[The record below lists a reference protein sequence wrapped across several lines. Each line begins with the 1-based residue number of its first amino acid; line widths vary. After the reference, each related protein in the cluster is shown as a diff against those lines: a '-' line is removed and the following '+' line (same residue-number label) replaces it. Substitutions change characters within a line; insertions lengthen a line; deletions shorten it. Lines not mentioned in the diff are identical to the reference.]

1 MEEKISNFVS
11 KPVRYINSEF
21 NSIHKDLSKVKTK
34 IALIFP
40 DAYEIG
46 MSHLGLKILY
56 HIINQRQDAAAERA
70 YSPWLDYE
78 EQLRKK
84 RLPLTSM
91 ETSLPLNKFDM
102 LGFTLPYELTYTNIL
117 NILNL
122 GNIPLMAS
130 ERDERFPLIIAGGA
144 CAFNAEPIAD
154 FIDAFVLGDGE
165 EIINEIIDVYQLWKE
180 RSQSK
185 KELLHLL
192 SKIEGIY
199 IPSFYR
205 FEYNQDGT
213 VAGITPLNNAP
224 ERINRRIISDLDK
237 APFPDKPILPYMRI
251 VHDRVTIEISRGC
264 TRGCRFCQAGS
275 IYRPVRERSPET
287 IHRIVENSLKATGY
301 EEVSL
306 VSLSTGD
313 YSCLSP
319 LLSSLMDKY
328 IGKRVAISLPSMR
341 LGTLHSDVIKQIQ
354 RVKKTGFT
362 LAPEAGTARL
372 RRVINKEMS
381 DEEFDETMKDV
392 FRAGWGSIKLYFMIG
407 LPTETDEDI
416 QGIIDLAERAK
427 RISKEVSG
435 RYRNINIS
443 ISTYVPKPHTAF
455 QWLGQIKL
463 EEIKKKQYYLKRTL
477 EKKGISVKWHRPE
490 LSFIEAVFSKGDRR
504 LGQVLKTA
512 WERGCRFD
520 GWTEVFNFDRWLEA
534 FNACG
539 ISPEFYANRERQI
552 DELLP
557 WDHLYTGIY
566 KKFLEKELKL
576 SESEKA
582 LADCRFG
589 DCFYCGV
596 CDKGKIGEDKTEN
609 KGISPKIFQPSGL
622 KISKGVEQFVKQ
634 DKLPFKVRIKYTRT
648 GKLRFLS
655 HLELMTAII
664 RTFRRTDIPVAYSK
678 GFTAHPKLSF
688 GPALPVG
695 TESDSEYLDA
705 ELIHKISLDKV
716 LSALNAQF
724 PHGMMAIDAQYLLSK
739 TESLSAAITGF
750 SYIITIPSDTAF
762 NISKDIISEML
773 QKKSI
778 IVKRKTGSGEKEID
792 IRPYIKE
799 LAIASNKPEV
809 KLYMLIQNKD
819 GRGCKP
825 TEALQSLLHFS
836 EDELRSVLIKRTGL
850 YIFKNGESQSPMD
863 EVVKAVTYA

>member
-1 MEEKISNFVS
+1 MQEKISNLVS
-11 KPVRYINSEF
+11 KPVRYINNEF
-21 NSIHKDLSKVKTK
+21 NSIHKDLTKVRTK

-56 HIINQRQDAAAERA
+56 HIINQREDAAAERA
-70 YSPWLDYE
+70 YAPWLDYE
-78 EQLRKK
+78 EQLRKNS
-84 RLPLTSM
+84 LPLTSM
-91 ETSLPLNKFDM
+91 ESSLPLDKFDI

-122 GNIPLMAS
+122 SNIPFMSS

-144 CAFNAEPIAD
+144 CAFNAEPVAD

-165 EIINEIIDVYQLWKE
+165 EIINEIIDVHQLWREK
-180 RSQSK
+180 SQDK
-185 KELLHLL
+185 KELLYQL
-192 SKIEGIY
+192 SRIEGIY
-199 IPSFYR
+199 IPSFYKID
-205 FEYNQDGT
+205 YNQDGT
-213 VAGITPLNNAP
+213 IAGIMPLDNAP
-224 ERINRRIISDLDK
+224 EKINRRIISDLDK

-287 IHRIVENSLKATGY
+287 IHRIVESSLKATGY

-328 IGKRVAISLPSMR
+328 IDKKVAISLPSMR
-341 LGTLHSDVIKQIQ
+341 LGTLHSDVIKQIR

-372 RRVINKEMS
+372 RRVINKEMG
-381 DEEFDETMKDV
+381 DEEFDETMRDV
-392 FRAGWGSIKLYFMIG
+392 FKEGWGSIKLYFMIG

-416 QGIIDLAERAK
+416 QGIIGLAERAK
-427 RISKEVSG
+427 KISREVSG
-435 RYRNINIS
+435 RYKNINIS

-455 QWLGQIKL
+455 QWMGQITF
-463 EEIKKKQYYLKRTL
+463 EEIKKKQFYLKRTL

-504 LGQVLKTA
+504 LGVVLKEA
-512 WERGCRFD
+512 WEKGCRFD
-520 GWTEVFNFDRWLEA
+520 GWTEVFNFDRWIQA

-539 ISPEFYANRERQI
+539 ISPEFYANRAKQF
-552 DELLP
+552 DEILP

-576 SESEKA
+576 SESEKV
-582 LADCRFG
+582 LADCRYG

-596 CDKGKIGEDKTEN
+596 CDKGKIGEDKAEK
-609 KGISPKIFQPSGL
+609 KGISPIVFQPSDL
-622 KISKGVEQFVKQ
+622 KIAKGAEQFVKQ

-648 GKLRFLS
+648 GRLRFLS
-655 HLELMTAII
+655 HLDLMTAII
-664 RTFRRTDIPVAYSK
+664 RAFRRTDIPVAYSE
-678 GFTAHPKLSF
+678 GFTSHPKISF

-695 TESDSEYLDA
+695 TESESEYLDV
-705 ELIHKISLDKV
+705 ELQYKIGLDKI
-716 LSALNAQF
+716 LSELNAQF
-724 PHGMMAIDAQYLLSK
+724 PLGIKAIDARYLLFK
-739 TESLSAAITGF
+739 TESLSAAISGF
-750 SYIITIPSDTAF
+750 SYIVTIQPDIAC
-762 NISKDIISEML
+762 NISKEIIDEFL
-773 QKKSI
+773 QKKGI
-778 IVKRKTGSGEKEID
+778 IVKRKTESGEKEID

-799 LAIASNKPEV
+799 LAIASTKPEMA
-809 KLYMLIQNKD
+809 LHMLIQNRD
-819 GRGCKP
+819 GKGCKP
-825 TEALQSLLHFS
+825 TEVIQALLHLS
-836 EDELRSVLIKRTGL
+836 EDEIRSVMIKRTGL
-850 YIFKNGESQSPMD
+850 YFFKNGEWKSPMD
-863 EVVKAVTYA
+863 ENVKAVTYA

>member
-1 MEEKISNFVS
+1 MKEKISNLVS
-11 KPVRYINSEF
+11 KPVRYINSEL

-56 HIINQRQDAAAERA
+56 HIINQREDAAAERA
-70 YSPWLDYE
+70 YAPWLDYE
-78 EQLRKK
+78 EQLRKNI
-84 RLPLTSM
+84 LPLTSL
-91 ETSLPLNKFDM
+91 ETNLPLNKFDI

-122 GNIPLMAS
+122 GNIPLMSS
-130 ERDERFPLIIAGGA
+130 ERDERYPLIIAGGA

-154 FIDAFVLGDGE
+154 FIDAIVLGDGE
-165 EIINEIIDVYQLWKE
+165 EIINEIIDVYQAWKE
-180 RSQSK
+180 KSQSK

-199 IPSFYR
+199 IPSFYNI
-205 FEYNQDGT
+205 EYNHDGT
-213 VAGITPLNNAP
+213 VSGITALNNAP
-224 ERINRRIISDLDK
+224 EKINRRIISDLDK

-287 IHRIVENSLKATGY
+287 IHRIVESSLKATGY
-301 EEVSL
+301 EEISL

-313 YSCLSP
+313 YGCLSP
-319 LLSSLMDKY
+319 LLSGLMDKY
-328 IGKRVAISLPSMR
+328 IDKKVSISLPSMR
-341 LGTLHSDVIKQIQ
+341 LGTLHSDVIKQIR

-381 DEEFDETMKDV
+381 DEEFDETMREV
-392 FRAGWGSIKLYFMIG
+392 FREGWGSIKLYFMLG
-407 LPTETDEDI
+407 LPTETDVDI

-435 RYRNINIS
+435 RQKNINIS
-443 ISTYVPKPHTAF
+443 ISTFVQKPHTAF
-455 QWLGQIKL
+455 QWMGQITL

-520 GWTEVFNFDRWLEA
+520 GWTEAFNFDKWLMA
-534 FNACG
+534 FNACA
-539 ISPEFYANRERQI
+539 ISPEFYANRERKI
-552 DELLP
+552 DEILP

-566 KKFLEKELKL
+566 KKFLEKELKF
-576 SESEKA
+576 SANEKV

-609 KGISPKIFQPSGL
+609 KGISPKVFQPSGL

-648 GKLRFLS
+648 GQLRFLS

-664 RTFRRTDIPVAYSK
+664 RAFRRTDIPIAYSE
-678 GFTAHPKLSF
+678 GFAAHPKLSF

-695 TESDSEYLDA
+695 TESESEYLDA
-705 ELIHKISLDKV
+705 ELTHKISLDKV
-716 LSALNAQF
+716 LSALNVQF
-724 PHGMMAIDAQYLLSK
+724 PHGMKALDAQYILFK
-739 TESLSAAITGF
+739 TGSLSAAITGF
-750 SYIITIPSDTAF
+750 SYIVTMPPDTAC

-773 QKKSI
+773 QKKGI
-778 IVKRKTGSGEKEID
+778 IVKRRTATGEKEVD

-799 LAIASNKPEV
+799 IKILSKELEV
-809 KLYMLIQNKD
+809 KLHMLIQNRD

-825 TEALQSLLHFS
+825 TEVIQALLHLS
-836 EDELRSVLIKRTGL
+836 EDEVRSVMIKRTGL
-850 YIFKNGESQSPMD
+850 YIFKNGEWQSPMN

>member
-1 MEEKISNFVS
+1 MEEKISNLVS
-11 KPVRYINSEF
+11 KPVRYINSEI
-21 NSIHKDLSKVKTK
+21 NSIHKDLTKVKTK

-70 YSPWLDYE
+70 YAPWLDYE
-78 EQLRKK
+78 EQLRKN

-91 ETSLPLNKFDM
+91 ETSLPLDKFDI

-122 GNIPLMAS
+122 SNIPLMSS
-130 ERDERFPLIIAGGA
+130 ERDEGFPLILAGGA

-165 EIINEIIDVYQLWKE
+165 EIINEIIDVHRAWKE
-180 RSQSK
+180 KPLNK
-185 KELLHLL
+185 KDLLYQL

-205 FEYNQDGT
+205 IEYNQDGI
-213 VAGITPLNNAP
+213 ADGITPLNNAP
-224 ERINRRIISDLDK
+224 EKINRRIISDLDN
-237 APFPDKPILPYMRI
+237 APFPDKPILPYMSI
-251 VHDRVTIEISRGC
+251 VHDRITIEISRGC

-287 IHRIVENSLKATGY
+287 IHRIIENSLKATGY

-313 YSCLSP
+313 YGCLSP

-328 IGKRVAISLPSMR
+328 IDKKVAISLPSMR
-341 LGTLHSDVIKQIQ
+341 LGTLHSDVIKQIR

-381 DEEFDETMKDV
+381 DGEFDEAMRDV
-392 FRAGWGSIKLYFMIG
+392 FKEGWDSIKLYFMIG

-427 RISKEVSG
+427 RISREVSG

-455 QWLGQIKL
+455 QWMGQITL

-512 WERGCRFD
+512 WELGCRFD

-534 FNACG
+534 FNAIG
-539 ISPEFYANRERQI
+539 ISPEFYANRARQFG
-552 DELLP
+552 ETLP

-566 KKFLEKELKL
+566 KKFLEKEQKL

-596 CDKGKIGEDKTEN
+596 CDKGKIGEDKAEN
-609 KGISPKIFQPSGL
+609 KGISPKVFQPSDL
-622 KISKGVEQFVKQ
+622 KIAKAVEQFVKL

-648 GKLRFLS
+648 GQLRFLS

-664 RTFRRTDIPVAYSK
+664 RTFRRADIPIAYSE
-678 GFTAHPKLSF
+678 GFTAHPKISF

-695 TESDSEYLDA
+695 TESESEYLDA
-705 ELIHKISLDKV
+705 ELTYKMGMDKI

-724 PHGMMAIDAQYLLSK
+724 PLGIRAIDAIYLLFK
-739 TESLSAAITGF
+739 TESLSAAISGF
-750 SYIITIPSDTAF
+750 SYIVTMPPDTAC
-762 NISKDIISEML
+762 NISKEIIDEFL

-778 IVKRKTGSGEKEID
+778 IIKRKTGSGEKAID

-809 KLYMLIQNKD
+809 GLHMLIQNMD

-825 TEALQSLLHFS
+825 TEIIQALLPLN
-836 EDELRSVLIKRTGL
+836 EDEIKSVMIKRTGL
-850 YIFKNGESQSPMD
+850 YIFKNGEWQSPMD
-863 EVVKAVTYA
+863 EDVKAVTYA

>member
-1 MEEKISNFVS
+1 MQEKISNLVS

-21 NSIHKDLSKVKTK
+21 NSIHKDLTKVKTK

-70 YSPWLDYE
+70 YAPWLDYE
-78 EQLRKK
+78 EQLRKN

-91 ETSLPLNKFDM
+91 ETSLPLDKFDM

-122 GNIPLMAS
+122 SNIPLIAS

-165 EIINEIIDVYQLWKE
+165 EIINEIIDVHQLWKE
-180 RSQSK
+180 KSQAK

-199 IPSFYR
+199 IPSFYNI
-205 FEYNQDGT
+205 EYNQDGT
-213 VAGITPLNNAP
+213 AAGITPLNNAP
-224 ERINRRIISDLDK
+224 EKINRRIISDLDK
-237 APFPDKPILPYMRI
+237 APFPDKPILPYMSI
-251 VHDRVTIEISRGC
+251 VHDRITIEISRGC

-328 IGKRVAISLPSMR
+328 IDKKVAISLPSMR
-341 LGTLHSDVIKQIQ
+341 LGTLHSDVIKQIR

-372 RRVINKEMS
+372 RRVINKEMG
-381 DEEFDETMKDV
+381 DEEFDEAMKDV
-392 FRAGWGSIKLYFMIG
+392 FKEGWGSIKLYFMIG

-427 RISKEVSG
+427 RISREVSG

-455 QWLGQIKL
+455 QWMGQITL

-504 LGQVLKTA
+504 LGVVLKEA
-512 WERGCRFD
+512 WEKGCRFD
-520 GWTEVFNFDRWLEA
+520 GWTEVFNFDRWIQA
-534 FNACG
+534 FNASG
-539 ISPEFYANRERQI
+539 ISPEFYANRNRHI
-552 DELLP
+552 DEILP

-566 KKFLEKELKL
+566 KRFLEKELKL

-609 KGISPKIFQPSGL
+609 KGISPKLFQPSDL
-622 KISKGVEQFVKQ
+622 KIAKGIEQFVKQ
-634 DKLPFKVRIKYTRT
+634 DKLPFKIRIKYTRT

-664 RTFRRTDIPVAYSK
+664 RTFRRADIPIAYSE
-678 GFTAHPKLSF
+678 GFTAHPKISF

-695 TESDSEYLDA
+695 TESESEYLDA
-705 ELIHKISLDKV
+705 ELTYKMGMDKI
-716 LSALNAQF
+716 LSALNTQF
-724 PHGMMAIDAQYLLSK
+724 PIGIKAIDARYLLFK
-739 TESLSAAITGF
+739 AESLSAAITGF
-750 SYIITIPSDTAF
+750 SYIVTMPPDAAC
-762 NISKDIISEML
+762 NISKEIIDEFL
-773 QKKSI
+773 QKKGI

-809 KLYMLIQNKD
+809 RLHMLIQNMD

-825 TEALQSLLHFS
+825 TEVIQALLHLS
-836 EDELRSVLIKRTGL
+836 EDEIKSVMIKRTGL
-850 YIFKNGESQSPMD
+850 YILKNGEWQSPMD
-863 EVVKAVTYA
+863 EDVKVVTYA

>member
-1 MEEKISNFVS
+1 MNNQNLLSVS
-11 KPVRYINSEF
+11 KPVRYINSEL
-21 NSIHKDLSKVKTK
+21 NSIHKDLATVKTK

-56 HIINQRQDAAAERA
+56 HIINLREDAAAERA
-70 YSPWLDYE
+70 YAPWLDYE
-78 EQLRKK
+78 EQLRKN

-91 ETSLPLNKFDM
+91 ESGLPLDKFDI

-122 GNIPLMAS
+122 SSIPLMSS
-130 ERDERFPLIIAGGA
+130 ERDERYPLIIAGGA
-144 CAFNAEPIAD
+144 CAFNAEPVAD

-165 EIINEIIDVYQLWKE
+165 EIINEIIDVHQAWKGK
-180 RSQSK
+180 SQSK

-199 IPSFYR
+199 IPSFYNI
-205 FEYNQDGT
+205 EYNQDGT
-213 VAGITPLNNAP
+213 AAGIAPLNNAP
-224 ERINRRIISDLDK
+224 EKINRRIISDLDK

-287 IHRIVENSLKATGY
+287 IHRIVESSLKATGY

-313 YSCLSP
+313 YGCLSP

-328 IGKRVAISLPSMR
+328 IDKKVAISLPSMR
-341 LGTLHSDVIKQIQ
+341 LGTLRSDVIQQIR

-372 RRVINKEMS
+372 RRVINKEMG
-381 DEEFDETMKDV
+381 DEEFDETMRAV
-392 FRAGWGSIKLYFMIG
+392 FREGWGSIKLYFMIG

-416 QGIIDLAERAK
+416 QGIIDIAERAK
-427 RISKEVSG
+427 RLSREVSG
-435 RYRNINIS
+435 RHKNINIS

-455 QWLGQIKL
+455 QWLGQITF
-463 EEIKKKQYYLKRTL
+463 EEIKKKQFYLKRTL

-512 WERGCRFD
+512 WERGARFD
-520 GWTEVFNFDRWLEA
+520 GWTEVFNFDRWIQA

-539 ISPEFYANRERQI
+539 ISPEFYANRARQFG
-552 DELLP
+552 ETLP

-596 CDKGKIGEDKTEN
+596 CDKGKIGEDKAEK
-609 KGISPKIFQPSGL
+609 KGILPMLFQPSDI
-622 KISKGVEQFVKQ
+622 KKAKGVEQLVKQ

-648 GKLRFLS
+648 GQLRFLS
-655 HLELMTAII
+655 HLDLMTAII
-664 RTFRRTDIPVAYSK
+664 RTFRRTDIPVAYSE
-678 GFTAHPKLSF
+678 GFTAHPKISF

-695 TESDSEYLDA
+695 TESESEYLDA
-705 ELIHKISLDKV
+705 ELTYKISLDKM
-716 LSALNAQF
+716 LSSLNAQF
-724 PHGMMAIDAQYLLSK
+724 PNGIKAIDAQYLLSK
-739 TESLSAAITGF
+739 TESLSAAVTGF
-750 SYIITIPSDTAF
+750 SYIVTILSDTAF
-762 NISKDIISEML
+762 NISKDIIDEFL

-778 IVKRKTGSGEKEID
+778 IIKRETGSGEKEID

-799 LAIASNKPEV
+799 LAIASNNLEV
-809 KLYMLIQNKD
+809 SLHMLIQNRD

-825 TEALQSLLHFS
+825 TEILNALLHLS
-836 EDELRSVLIKRTGL
+836 EDELRSVMIKRTGL
-850 YIFKNGESQSPMD
+850 YIYKNGEWQSPID
-863 EVVKAVTYA
+863 ENVKTAAYA